1 MVRTVERKDAL
12 GTENV
17 MKSGVNRVLRRNINV
32 IKEPY
37 DRAEFTGH
45 SHGNVVL
52 AVCV

>member
-1 MVRTVERKDAL
+1 MILWHICSKQELR
-12 GTENV
+12 N
-17 MKSGVNRVLRRNINV
+17 GVFY
-32 IKEPY
+32 EEYPH